1 MIRFNLFVLLFA
13 CPMIMFGQ
21 FDDTYILKVNDV
33 AKDFSV
39 QMITG
44 ETIKLSDLKGKVV
57 LLNFWATWCAPC
69 IKEFY
74 AFPSAVIEP
83 FKNSDFVLLPVSR
96 GETEQLVKN
105 KMAELK
111 KNGVSF
117 NVGIDPDRSIFDMYA
132 IQGIPKNFL
141 IDKNGI
147 IRYVS
152 TGYDEESLNNI
163 VSMIKKL
170 LDEPVKI

>member
-13 CPMIMFGQ
+13 CPMVMFGQ
-21 FDDTYILKVNDV
+21 FDDTYILNVNDV

-39 QMITG
+39 KMITG
-44 ETIKLSDLKGKVV
+44 ETVKLSDLKGKVV

-69 IKEFY
+69 MSEFN
-74 AFPSAVIEP
+74 AFPSAIIKP
-83 FKNSDFVLLPVSR
+83 FKNSDFVLLPISR
-96 GETEQLVKN
+96 GETEQVVKN

-111 KNGVSF
+111 KKGIDF

-132 IQGIPKNFL
+132 TQAIPKNFL